1 MTKHTHSDYC
11 DRLAVAFFVSFHCCE
26 MNQSSWPDSR
36 SEENDE
42 GEVNLLISVQ
52 AKVKEYTKVSET
64 QLNLDHHKQRHT
76 LHIEG

>member
-1 MTKHTHSDYC
+1 
-11 DRLAVAFFVSFHCCE
+11 
-26 MNQSSWPDSR
+26 MNQSGWPDSR

-52 AKVKEYTKVSET
+52 AKVKEYTQVSET